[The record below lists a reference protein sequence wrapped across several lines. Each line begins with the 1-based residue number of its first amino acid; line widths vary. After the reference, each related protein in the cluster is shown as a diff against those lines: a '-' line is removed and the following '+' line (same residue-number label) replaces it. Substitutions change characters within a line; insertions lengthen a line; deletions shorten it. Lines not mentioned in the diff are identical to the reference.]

1 MRRLLACALLVA
13 TAACGGADEAPPVAT
28 PSFAASKTR
37 VALGSPVDFTYAF
50 DVAPDAQIQ
59 GDYQVFVHFND
70 ADGQQMWTDD
80 HAPAIPTSEWTPG
93 QKVQYTRTVF
103 VPIFPYH
110 GPATV
115 TMGLYNGPTFAD
127 RLPLNAEGEGRE
139 YSVGTIEL
147 APQSESIY
155 VTFGDGWHAPELA
168 PDGSAREWQW
178 MMNAGTLTFRNPKQD
193 VVLYLESDGRPDVF
207 PEPQAVTV
215 SVNGTEAHRFTVD
228 DVNPVLRR
236 LPLTAAQLG
245 TGDTVQIRLESD
257 KSFVPAQTPN
267 MGTDPRELGIRVYH
281 ANVEAK

>member
-13 TAACGGADEAPPVAT
+13 TAACSGADEAPPVAT
-28 PSFAASKTR
+28 PSFTASKTR
-37 VALGSPVDFTYAF
+37 VPLGSPVDFTYTF

-59 GDYQVFVHFND
+59 EDYQVFVHFND

-80 HAPAIPTSEWTPG
+80 HAPSIPTSAWKPG

-115 TMGLYNGPTFAD
+115 TMGLYNGPTLDD

-139 YSVGTIEL
+139 YPVGTIEL
-147 APQSESIY
+147 APQSESVY
-155 VTFGDGWHAPELA
+155 VTFGDGWHPPELS

-178 MMNAGTLTFRNPKQD
+178 MMKAGTLTFRNPKQD
-193 VVLYLESDGRPDVF
+193 VVLYLESDGLPQLF
-207 PEPQAVTV
+207 TEPQVVTI
-215 SVNGTEAHRFTVD
+215 SVNGTEAHRFTLD
-228 DVNPVLRR
+228 DANPVLRR
-236 LPLTAAQLG
+236 LPLSAAQLG

-267 MGTDPRELGIRVYH
+267 LGTDPRELSVRVYH
-281 ANVEAK
+281 ANVEAR